1 MIKIYDFFILTL
13 WLTSVDSSE
22 EYLLFAAI
30 SADFLLAA
38 AVVVLFE
45 FVSFLACGLRPL
57 LLAPRRFTVVSSS
70 TASEKSSLY
79 CFFNDLISELWI
91 NLILIFYL
99 LSFMTTCECLL
110 KSSLHFFVKIHCRHI
125 TVIPIRVTLS
135 QVL

>member
-22 EYLLFAAI
+22 EYLLLAAI

-45 FVSFLACGLRPL
+45 FVSFLACGLCPL
-57 LLAPRRFTVVSSS
+57 LLASRRFTVVSS

-99 LSFMTTCECLL
+99 LSFITTCECLL
-110 KSSLHFFVKIHCRHI
+110 KSSLHFFVKIHCCHI
-125 TVIPIRVTLS
+125 TVIPIRATLS